1 MRSRQR
7 GSGRSPANKEANI
20 KVFITGASGFIGSHL
35 AEALRD
41 AGHEV
46 TGLASYRS
54 ADTHGWLDEID
65 GVAKVRGDVRD
76 PERMR
81 ALIKGHELVY
91 HLAALGGI
99 PGSYDAPRTF
109 MEVNATGTLNV
120 LLAAREAGAKVIHTS
135 TSEVYGSAQYVP
147 MDEKHPINPQ
157 SPYAAS
163 KFAADALANAFRLSY
178 GLPVV
183 IIRPFNVYGPR
194 QSERAIVPTI
204 IRQVLDESR
213 ERVELG
219 NLESCR
225 DLTYVGDTVRGIML
239 AAGLDDIGPWHIGGG
254 YFTSIGD
261 LARII
266 MDATGI
272 HKPIISVEAHER
284 PVDSEVRTLKCDAT
298 KFTKATGW
306 KPTQPFSTGLSPT
319 IGWFR
324 SRPRPA
330 MGYMV

>member
-1 MRSRQR
+1 M
-7 GSGRSPANKEANI
+7 
-20 KVFITGASGFIGSHL
+20 

-163 KFAADALANAFRLSY
+163 KVAADALANAFRLSY

-183 IIRPFNVYGPR
+183 IVRPFNVYGPR
-194 QSERAIVPTI
+194 QSARAITPTI
-204 IRQVLDESR
+204 IRQVLDKDCNQI
-213 ERVELG
+213 VLG
-219 NLESCR
+219 NLEACR
-225 DLTYVGDTVRGIML
+225 DLTHVGDTVRGFML
-239 AAGLDDIGPWHIGGG
+239 AAFFGDRRSAVLGYGPWHIGGG

-272 HKPIISVEAHER
+272 HKPIVSVEARSR

-298 KFTKATGW
+298 KFRNATGW
-306 KPTQPFSTGLSPT
+306 KPIQPFSKGLNPT
-319 IGWFR
+319 IEWFR

-330 MGYMV
+330 SGYMV